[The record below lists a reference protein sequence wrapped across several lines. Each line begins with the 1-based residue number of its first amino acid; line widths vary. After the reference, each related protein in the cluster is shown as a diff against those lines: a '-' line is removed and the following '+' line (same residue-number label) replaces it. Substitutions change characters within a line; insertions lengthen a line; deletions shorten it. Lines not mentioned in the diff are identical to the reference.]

1 MKYYFLLLLFIL
13 VVCKSEKILAQQE
26 QDCKMYYDS
35 SLKTNVYTLAD
46 TRPEFP
52 GGGSALI
59 VYFAKT
65 IRYPSD
71 QEELQLSI
79 NVEFVINT
87 SGLPVNIKI
96 ARKEVNEYSKL
107 DLEMIKAVKQMP
119 RWTPGKCKGKEVA
132 FLVRYPLKY

>member
-1 MKYYFLLLLFIL
+1 MKYYFLLVLFFL
-13 VVCKSEKILAQQE
+13 AACKSEKILAQQD
-26 QDCKMYYDS
+26 QGCKLYYDS
-35 SLKTNVYTLAD
+35 SLKTNVYTLTD
-46 TRPEFP
+46 TWPEFP
-52 GGGSALI
+52 GGGSALLG
-59 VYFAKT
+59 YFAKT
-65 IRYPSD
+65 IVYPSD

-96 ARKEVNEYSKL
+96 AIKEVNEYSKL

-119 RWTPGKCKGKEVA
+119 RWTPGKYKGKKVA